1 MSDLH
6 ASVSGVN
13 HLPRHCAKV
22 EAMPNNGERPYR
34 GIKADQRRAARRNAL
49 IEAGLD
55 IIGEKGWPGLSLKGL
70 CERAGLTE
78 RYFYES
84 FAGLDAFRTALF
96 DQVGDETAAAIVN
109 AIDSSGTDPRAT
121 VGAIVNAVWQLL
133 LEDPRRGRVAALQG
147 IGDPTLLSRR
157 EQIQGHFED
166 VLTTRSA
173 DVFGLDPA
181 DPVTRVL
188 SAAFVGAA
196 YEIFLAAAGRA
207 THRGAFGV
215 LRIAYLGVQSRSAAS
230 AFAGR
235 PTKPRPS
242 RKT

>member
-1 MSDLH
+1 MAASLCQSGTMSSH
-6 ASVSGVN
+6 
-13 HLPRHCAKV
+13 
-22 EAMPNNGERPYR
+22 GERPYR
-34 GIKADQRRAARRNAL
+34 GIKADQRRSARRATL

-55 IIGEKGWPGLSLKGL
+55 MIGEKGWPALSLKGL

-96 DQVGDETAAAIVN
+96 DQMGDETAAAIVN

-147 IGDPTLLSRR
+147 ISDPTLLRRR
-157 EQIQGHFED
+157 EEIQGHFED

-173 DVFGLDPA
+173 HVFGLHPA
-181 DPVTRVL
+181 DPASPVL

-196 YEIFLAAAGRA
+196 YEIFLRLLSGQLTEDPSACSALLISVFSHGIPHALSQAAQPSHGPGRK
-207 THRGAFGV
+207 
-215 LRIAYLGVQSRSAAS
+215 S
-230 AFAGR
+230 
-235 PTKPRPS
+235 
-242 RKT
+242 

>member
-1 MSDLH
+1 MSSH
-6 ASVSGVN
+6 
-13 HLPRHCAKV
+13 
-22 EAMPNNGERPYR
+22 GERPYR
-34 GIKADQRRAARRNAL
+34 GINADQRRAVRRNAL

-55 IIGEKGWPGLSLKGL
+55 IIGEKGWPGLNLKGL

-96 DQVGDETAAAIVN
+96 DQVGDETAAAIVD

-121 VGAIVNAVWQLL
+121 VRAIVNAVWQLL

-147 IGDPTLLSRR
+147 IGDPTLLTRR

-166 VLTTRSA
+166 VLTTRGGE
-173 DVFGLDPA
+173 VFGLEPA
-181 DPVTRVL
+181 DPVTPVL

-196 YEIFLAAAGRA
+196 YEIFLRLLSGQLAEDPSACSELLISVFSHGVPRTLSQAA
-207 THRGAFGV
+207 
-215 LRIAYLGVQSRSAAS
+215 Q
-230 AFAGR
+230 
-235 PTKPRPS
+235 PS
-242 RKT
+242 RAPDRKS